1 MNIKKY
7 CRLILLVFKGKSSV
21 KKGSKC
27 SLFCFGIGISC
38 VIPGKNEKECFGL
51 YKERRIKARK
61 IGANV
66 DRNFVDRLDFG

>member
-1 MNIKKY
+1 MPP
-7 CRLILLVFKGKSSV
+7 LLGVVMTGM
-21 KKGSKC
+21 
-27 SLFCFGIGISC
+27 GISW

>member
-21 KKGSKC
+21 KREQ
-27 SLFCFGIGISC
+27 LLPFCFGIGISW